1 MKKVLTSGIICDT
14 IRPWKGKRKEIE
26 NMTIKNIAEYAK
38 TKKYIVAREID
49 GEYWFFSAWDDAN
62 KANAQALEFGG
73 EVFRTEDLT

>member
-1 MKKVLTSGIICDT
+1 
-14 IRPWKGKRKEIE
+14 
-26 NMTIKNIAEYAK
+26 MTIKNIAEYAK